1 MTRHSKNANARS
13 FVTNY
18 ERSKQ
23 QALARSSQGSSSEG
37 CVPFGFCC
45 LTLRRAKN
53 ALASPQ
59 GWIFDKDAVVEYLVA
74 ERERLKEI
82 AEATVKTKEDLTGN
96 TKTGTGN
103 SESSSKKRSLEE
115 ISKRAGSFWVSPPV
129 STSVRAPDPSN
140 PIDVHPR
147 CPMSGEKLR
156 LKDLVPVK
164 LDGDEKDVFSCAIS
178 KRAITHQQALLLK
191 PSGMVVLESAFK
203 QTVPD
208 ASRCPLTGMSLGPH
222 DIIKLQKGNSNIV

>member
-18 ERSKQ
+18 ERLKQ
-23 QALARSSQGSSSEG
+23 QALFRPGQGSPSAG
-37 CVPFGFCC
+37 RVPFGFCC

-53 ALASPQ
+53 AFASPQ

-74 ERERLKEI
+74 ERERLNEM
-82 AEATVKTKEDLTGN
+82 AEAAGKNKEDNMGSK
-96 TKTGTGN
+96 KTGSAN
-103 SESSSKKRSLEE
+103 CESSSKKRSLEE
-115 ISKRAGSFWVSPPV
+115 ISKRAGSFWVSPPD
-129 STSVRAPDPSN
+129 STSVCGPDLSR
-140 PIDVHPR
+140 PIDLHPR

-156 LKDLVPVK
+156 LKDLVSVK
-164 LDGDEKDVFSCAIS
+164 LESGDERGVFSCAIS
-178 KRAITHQQALLLK
+178 KRPITHQQALLLK

-208 ASRCPLTGMSLGPH
+208 GSRCPLTGMSLGPH
-222 DIIKLQKGNSNIV
+222 DIIKLKKGSNTV

>member
-23 QALARSSQGSSSEG
+23 QASARFGQGSSSEG
-37 CVPFGFCC
+37 RVPFGFCC

-82 AEATVKTKEDLTGN
+82 AEASVKTKED
-96 TKTGTGN
+96 KTGRGN

-115 ISKRAGSFWVSPPV
+115 ISKRAGSFWVSPPE
-129 STSVRAPDPSN
+129 SSASVRAPDPSK

-164 LDGDEKDVFSCAIS
+164 LEGDEKDVFSCAIS
-178 KRAITHQQALLLK
+178 KRPITHQQALLLK

-208 ASRCPLTGMSLGPH
+208 GSRCPLTGMSLGPH

>member
-23 QALARSSQGSSSEG
+23 QALARFGQGSSSEG
-37 CVPFGFCC
+37 RVPFGFCC

-82 AEATVKTKEDLTGN
+82 AEASVKTKED
-96 TKTGTGN
+96 KTGTGN

-115 ISKRAGSFWVSPPV
+115 ISKRAGSFWVSPPE
-129 STSVRAPDPSN
+129 STSVRAPDLPK

-156 LKDLVPVK
+156 LKDLVPAK
-164 LDGDEKDVFSCAIS
+164 LEGDEKDVFSCAIS
-178 KRAITHQQALLLK
+178 KRPITHQQALLLK

-208 ASRCPLTGMSLGPH
+208 GSRCPLTGMSLGPH